1 MQITH
6 LILAISLFGYSFAL
20 WAQEAEPQRD
30 NAKATPI
37 DVYGY

>member
-1 MQITH
+1 MQFKH
-6 LILAISLFGYSFAL
+6 LIIAITLFGYSFAL
-20 WAQEAEPQRD
+20 WAQEAEQQRD